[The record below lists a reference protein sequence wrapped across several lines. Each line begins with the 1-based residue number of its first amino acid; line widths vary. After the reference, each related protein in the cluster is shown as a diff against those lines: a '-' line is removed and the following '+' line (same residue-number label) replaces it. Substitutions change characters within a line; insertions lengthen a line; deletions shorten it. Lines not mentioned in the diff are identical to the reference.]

1 MRWVNGR
8 PLALLHLA
16 FDSRTA
22 RKKKKKKK
30 KKHKTLELTLPQASK
45 LGSVFSYPSQ
55 KLNTQTLPISI

>member
-1 MRWVNGR
+1 MAGR
-8 PLALLHLA
+8 LHCFTLH
-16 FDSRTA
+16 STPEPQE
-22 RKKKKKKK
+22 KKKKKKK